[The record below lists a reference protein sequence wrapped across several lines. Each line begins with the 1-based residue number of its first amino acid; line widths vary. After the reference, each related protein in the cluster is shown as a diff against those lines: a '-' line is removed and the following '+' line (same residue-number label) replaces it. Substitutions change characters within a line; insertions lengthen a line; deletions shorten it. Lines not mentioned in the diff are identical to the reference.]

1 MSPSIGLSLN
11 DGESTLSVFLR
22 NKCIVCNIVVNEKMF
37 IYHFPIYFHMLY
49 LTHVGALVLAR
60 GHSFN
65 NNYLKSTTSG
75 DVCTVRIESM

>member
-1 MSPSIGLSLN
+1 
-11 DGESTLSVFLR
+11 
-22 NKCIVCNIVVNEKMF
+22 
-37 IYHFPIYFHMLY
+37 MLY